1 MTIAAETNWY
11 PHLLLIPANRFFFY
25 KKYFQVLWTY
35 GNDFILDPIKP
46 EAHLF
51 LFNFRINLLSSNTM
65 RSLKIEVLTLIDILI
80 MIKLQMQKPLFVE
93 LNQ

>member
-1 MTIAAETNWY
+1 MQN
-11 PHLLLIPANRFFFY
+11 
-25 KKYFQVLWTY
+25 YFQVLWAY

-46 EAHLF
+46 KALLF
-51 LFNFRINLLSSNTM
+51 LFNFRINLLSSNTT

-80 MIKLQMQKPLFVE
+80 MIKLQMQKLLFVE

>member
-1 MTIAAETNWY
+1 MTIAEETNWF
-11 PHLLLIPANRFFFY
+11 PH
-25 KKYFQVLWTY
+25 Y

-46 EAHLF
+46 KAHLF
-51 LFNFRINLLSSNTM
+51 LFNFEINLLSSNTM

-80 MIKLQMQKPLFVE
+80 MIKLQMQKPLFFVK